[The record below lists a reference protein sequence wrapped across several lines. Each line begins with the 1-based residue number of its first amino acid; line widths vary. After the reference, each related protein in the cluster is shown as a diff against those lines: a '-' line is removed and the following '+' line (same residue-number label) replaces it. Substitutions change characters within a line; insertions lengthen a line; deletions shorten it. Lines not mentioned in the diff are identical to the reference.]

1 MIQVW
6 RGRWPQCLV
15 LKLFWI
21 HIEGVHVLTAWTRQ
35 MKTSPKLAKLSVHI
49 TESKQ
54 TAKNVKT
61 TKRFKLQM
69 ILNDQKKCPILAG
82 LLCSM
87 DLFTYF
93 STKDLKRYDNNINNN
108 SVRLSNILSKFLGWN
123 FIEIGSMEIRFF
135 PIFTAT
141 IKTITT
147 TIKKANIRVYVWII
161 WKSVS
166 SIIPEQIA

>member
-1 MIQVW
+1 MPDFQF
-6 RGRWPQCLV
+6 RWL
-15 LKLFWI
+15 
-21 HIEGVHVLTAWTRQ
+21 
-35 MKTSPKLAKLSVHI
+35 SPKNNNSQLCKKHNKIQI
-49 TESKQ
+49 T
-54 TAKNVKT
+54 ND
-61 TKRFKLQM
+61 FP
-69 ILNDQKKCPILAG
+69 NDQKNCPILAG

-93 STKDLKRYDNNINNN
+93 STKDLKRYDKNINNN
-108 SVRLSNILSKFLGWN
+108 SVRLSNILSKFLGSN
-123 FIEIGSMEIRFF
+123 LAETGSMEIWFF

-147 TIKKANIRVYVWII
+147 TIKRANIRVYVWII